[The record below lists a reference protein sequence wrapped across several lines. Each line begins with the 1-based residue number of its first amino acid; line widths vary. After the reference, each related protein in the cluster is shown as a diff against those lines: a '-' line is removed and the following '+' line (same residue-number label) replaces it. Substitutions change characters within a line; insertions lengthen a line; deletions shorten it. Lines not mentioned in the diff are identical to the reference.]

1 VRREGITAIVL
12 CGGSGARLG
21 AVDKTLVPVG
31 GRPLVTHTLEA
42 LAPQV
47 GQFVLSCGRD
57 PAPYEAFG
65 HPVATDAEPG
75 AGPLGGIISAL
86 PLVETEWILT
96 HPGDA
101 PSPDP
106 HLVDRLA
113 GTAETGGA
121 AVPRTGD
128 YRQNLVLLVSRSKI
142 ETLARFY
149 RDGGRAV
156 WHWLD
161 DEDIESVDM
170 DDVVESF
177 FNVNTPGDLAIAEH
191 RLAVSEQ
198 RPSHTTD
205 G

>member
-1 VRREGITAIVL
+1 ML

-31 GRPLVTHTLEA
+31 GQPLVTHTIDA

-47 GQFVLSCGRD
+47 GGFVLSCGRD
-57 PAPYEAFG
+57 PAPYETFG

-75 AGPLGGIISAL
+75 TGPLGGIISAL

-101 PSPDP
+101 PFPDP
-106 HLVDRLA
+106 RLVDRLA
-113 GTAETGGA
+113 GTAAAGGA

-128 YRQNLVLLVSRSKI
+128 YRQNLVLLISRSTV
-142 ETLARFY
+142 ETLAQFY

-161 DEDIESVDM
+161 AEGIESVDM
-170 DDVVESF
+170 NDVVESF
-177 FNVNTPGDLAIAEH
+177 FNVNTPEDLATAAR
-191 RLAVSEQ
+191 RLAA
-198 RPSHTTD
+198 RD
-205 G
+205 